1 MSSNVHSPKKSS
13 LNIVSESTI
22 YSSIETRTDSSPPIK
37 ETDVEIIRLECV
49 SDEKDSSKSAPSL
62 CSNPICGNKTDLQLA
77 PNFVCAYFGLTLE
90 KNQVRK
96 VCQSCY
102 KDAENHQTVLVEL
115 LREKKSII
123 LGPKKPKNYL
133 VTIDEEEVID
143 DQTNPPEQI
152 EVEGDITT
160 ILQEMM
166 DTYRFDQQTND
177 TVNYLGS
184 HDIIGFLKSSQTF

>member
-1 MSSNVHSPKKSS
+1 MSSNIHSSKKSS

-22 YSSIETRTDSSPPIK
+22 YSSIETGTDSSPPIK

-49 SDEKDSSKSAPSL
+49 SDDRDSSKSLPSL

-96 VCQSCY
+96 VCQSCF
-102 KDAENHQTVLVEL
+102 KDAENHQNVLVEL

-123 LGPKKPKNYL
+123 LGPKKPKNYM
-133 VTIDEEEVID
+133 VTIDDEVID
-143 DQTNPPEQI
+143 DQASATEQI
-152 EVEGDITT
+152 EVEGDITAL
-160 ILQEMM
+160 IQDMM

-177 TVNYLGS
+177 TVNYLGNNS
-184 HDIIGFLKSSQTF
+184 NEI